1 LTIYLTITSFGVFVL
16 DKDSNVV
23 AKKLTYPDL
32 ETSASEF
39 RSIES
44 DELTDSLKSVI
55 GDLEGLGED
64 SIVVD
69 NQNVGRVLS
78 TATKIPVNVDIDSAV
93 IKWFRNG
100 QDSYMIEN
108 GLVDSQSDLVSFRRG
123 LALLVARATVSAAS
137 EEKDLLVKHAIDA
150 IGEIDKSINVVAMRI
165 REWYSLHYPSLSPL
179 IEDQEQFAMVV
190 KACGD
195 KSRIDEEAL
204 ASIDLSE
211 SVVKSIMEARD
222 KDIGADLQD
231 MDIKVMRSVADS
243 ILDFYVL
250 RRELEAYVAEMMIS
264 IAPNVTSLVGPL
276 VGARLLS
283 SAGSLKELARKPS
296 STIQLFGAE
305 KALFRSIKTGA
316 DPPKHGI
323 IFQTP
328 EIHSAP
334 YWQRGKI
341 ARALAGKLAI
351 AARIDAY
358 SNKKVVD
365 KLRID
370 FETRVKEIQRQ
381 NPEAPPPKP
390 MKATPKRGQAR
401 DSRKPWKKPGG
412 RR

>member
-1 LTIYLTITSFGVFVL
+1 MTIYLTITSFGVFVL

-108 GLVDSQSDLVSFRRG
+108 GLVDSQSDLVSFRRS

-195 KSRIDEEAL
+195 KSRID
-204 ASIDLSE
+204 IDLSE

-250 RRELEAYVAEMMIS
+250 RRELEAYVTEMMIS